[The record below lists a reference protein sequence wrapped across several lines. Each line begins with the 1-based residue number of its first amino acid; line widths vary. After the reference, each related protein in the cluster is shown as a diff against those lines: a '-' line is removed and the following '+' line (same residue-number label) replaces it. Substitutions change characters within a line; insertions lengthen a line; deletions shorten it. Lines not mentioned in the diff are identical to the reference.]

1 MIKIKDSFH
10 DKRKFHD
17 MPKSEMMSFSKKL
30 LPDVLE
36 SLRQNPK
43 FTRNVTHWKI
53 LPSQPG
59 QYREF
64 PSDLKPELLNILKSK
79 GIRELYSHQAEAY
92 SLVRKGK
99 NVVVVTPTAS
109 GKTLCYNLPVVQ
121 TLLENPD
128 TRALY
133 LFPTKAL
140 AQDQVVELKQIV
152 DALEQD
158 IKTYTFD
165 GDTPADARRTIRS
178 SGHIVVTNPDMLHQG
193 ILPHHTRWIKLFE
206 NLQFVVLDEIH
217 NYRGVFGS
225 HMANVVRRLK
235 RICEFYGTKPQFVC
249 SSATIANPGDLAAN
263 ILEEPVEIIDQ
274 NGAPNGT
281 KHFIFY
287 NPPVVDQKLGI
298 RKSVINETSRWAQ
311 DFLRNGIQTI
321 IFARSRLRVEVLV
334 TYLKEVM
341 RRAHKSPK
349 LIRGYRGGYL
359 PTQRRQI
366 ERSLREGE
374 IWGVVSTN
382 ALELG
387 IDIGQ
392 LDACIMAGYPGTI
405 ASTWQQAGRAG
416 RRQGVSM
423 ALLVASSSPM
433 DQYIINHPEY
443 FFGRPPESGIIDSN
457 NLVILMSHLKC
468 AAFELPF
475 KKDEKFGPNSVL
487 EILEYLEENGVL
499 HREEDQ
505 FYWTSEIYPA
515 EEISLRSASPEN
527 FVIIDTT
534 KENRVIG
541 EMDLFSA
548 PLLLHDDAI
557 YIHESRQYHVDKLD
571 WDRRKAYVHEVDTD
585 YYTDAQLKT
594 DIKVLEVTDQKTSA
608 TGEKGWG
615 EVSVTTVPT
624 MFKKIK
630 FHTHENLGWGKI
642 ELPELE
648 MHTTSYWWVFPQTY
662 EDILREEGLNFGEG
676 LHGLS
681 NVLANVAPIYIMSD
695 PKDIRSVPMVRDPF
709 NKRPTI
715 YIYDNY
721 PGGVGFSE
729 KLFEIHSQLV
739 QASYSLIKNCGCESG
754 CPSCVGPVLEIG
766 EKGKASALRILEFEL
781 GK

>member
-1 MIKIKDSFH
+1 MMDFKK
-10 DKRKFHD
+10 
-17 MPKSEMMSFSKKL
+17 KSIL
-30 LPDVLE
+30 DVLDA
-36 SLRQNPK
+36 LKKDPRFFQ
-43 FTRNVTHWKI
+43 NVTEWKI
-53 LPSQPG
+53 IPPQKG
-59 QYREF
+59 RYREF
-64 PSDLKPELLNILKSK
+64 PGDLNPKLRQILEKR
-79 GIRELYSHQAEAY
+79 GIRQLYLHQFEAY
-92 SLVRKGK
+92 SRVRQGK

-109 GKTLCYNLPVVQ
+109 GKTLCYNLPVIQ
-121 TLLENPD
+121 TLLEQPN

-140 AQDQVVELKQIV
+140 SQDQVVELKQIV
-152 DALEQD
+152 DVLDQD
-158 IKTYTFD
+158 VKTFTFD

-206 NLQFVVLDEIH
+206 NLKFVVLDEIH

-225 HMANVVRRLK
+225 HMANVIRRLK
-235 RICEFYGTKPQFVC
+235 RICDFYGTHPQFIC
-249 SSATIANPGDLAAN
+249 SSATIANPGDLAKA
-263 ILEEPVEIIDQ
+263 ILEEPLDLIDQ
-274 NGAPNGT
+274 NGAPGGT

-298 RKSVINETSRWAQ
+298 RRSVINETSRWAQ
-311 DFLRNGIQTI
+311 KFLQNGIQTI

-341 RRAHKSPK
+341 RRLHKSPK

-359 PTQRRQI
+359 PTQRRKI
-366 ERSLREGE
+366 EKNLRKGE

-392 LDACIMAGYPGTI
+392 LDVCVMAGYPGTI

-416 RRQGVSM
+416 RRQGLSV
-423 ALLVASSSPM
+423 ALLVASSSPI
-433 DQYIINHPEY
+433 DQYIINHPQY
-443 FFGRPPESGIIDSN
+443 FFQRPPESGVIDSN

-475 KKDEKFGPNSVL
+475 KTDETFGSNSVT

-499 HREEDQ
+499 HREGDQ

-515 EEISLRSASPEN
+515 EEVSLRSASPGN

-541 EMDLFSA
+541 EMDMFSA

-594 DIKVLEVTDQKTSA
+594 DIKVLEVMEQKTTA
-608 TGEKGWG
+608 AGEKAWG

-630 FHTHENLGWGKI
+630 FHTHENLGWGQIK
-642 ELPELE
+642 LPELE
-648 MHTTSYWWVFPQTY
+648 MHTTSYWWVFPRRY
-662 EDILREEGLNFGEG
+662 EELLREEGLDFGEG
-676 LHGLS
+676 LHGIS
-681 NVLANVAPIYIMSD
+681 NVLSNVAPIYIMSD
-695 PKDIRSVPMVRDPF
+695 PKDIRTVPMVRDPF
-709 NKRPTI
+709 NKRPTV

-729 KLFEIHSQLV
+729 KLFEIHTQLV
-739 QASYSLIKNCGCESG
+739 QASYSLIKNCPCESG

-766 EKGKASALRILEFEL
+766 DKGKASALRILEFEL
-781 GK
+781 GN

>member
-1 MIKIKDSFH
+1 MD
-10 DKRKFHD
+10 
-17 MPKSEMMSFSKKL
+17 FSKKTVA
-30 LPDVLE
+30 DVLE
-36 SLRQNPK
+36 SLKRNPA
-43 FTRNVTHWKI
+43 FTRNVTEWKI
-53 LPSQPG
+53 LPAQAG
-59 QYREF
+59 IYKDF
-64 PSDLKPELLNILKSK
+64 PSDLSPELSKILQKR
-79 GIRELYSHQAEAY
+79 GIGKLYSHQSESY
-92 SLVRKGK
+92 EWVRSGK

-109 GKTLCYNLPVVQ
+109 GKTLCYNLPVLQ
-121 TLLENPD
+121 TLLEKPD

-140 AQDQVVELKQIV
+140 SQDQVAELKGIADV
-152 DALEQD
+152 LEQD
-158 IKTYTFD
+158 VKTYTFD

-193 ILPHHTRWIKLFE
+193 ILPHHTKWIKLFE
-206 NLQFVVLDEIH
+206 NLKFVVLDEIH

-225 HMANVVRRLK
+225 HMANVIRRLK
-235 RICEFYGTKPQFVC
+235 RICEFYGTKPQFIC
-249 SSATIANPGDLAAN
+249 SSATIANPGELASK
-263 ILEEPVEIIDQ
+263 ILEEPIAVIDK
-274 NGAPNGT
+274 NGAPGGT

-287 NPPVVDQKLGI
+287 NPPVIDQKLGI
-298 RKSVINETSRWAQ
+298 RRSVVNETSRWSQ
-311 DFLRNGIQTI
+311 IFLQNGIQTI
-321 IFARSRLRVEVLV
+321 VFARSRLRVEILV
-334 TYLKEVM
+334 TYLKEIM
-341 RRAHKSPK
+341 RKAHKSPD

-359 PTQRRQI
+359 PKQRREI
-366 ERSLREGE
+366 EKGLREGK
-374 IWGVVSTN
+374 IWGVASTN

-392 LDACIMAGYPGTI
+392 LDICIMAGYPGTI

-416 RRQGVSM
+416 RRQGLSA
-423 ALLVASSSPM
+423 ALLVASSAPM
-433 DQYIINHPEY
+433 DQYIINHPNY
-443 FFGRPPESGIIDSN
+443 FFEKPPESGIIDPN

-475 KKDEKFGPNSVL
+475 KKDEKFGPNVVV

-499 HREEDQ
+499 HREEDR

-515 EEISLRSASPEN
+515 EEVSLRSASPEN

-534 KENRVIG
+534 RENRVIG

-548 PLLLHDDAI
+548 AMLLHDEAI
-557 YIHESRQYHVDKLD
+557 YIHESRQYHVDRLD
-571 WDRRKAYVHEVDTD
+571 WDRRKAYVRKVDTD

-594 DIKVLEVTDQKTSA
+594 NIKVLDVTDRKTTA
-608 TGEKGWG
+608 AGEKAWG

-648 MHTTSYWWVFPQTY
+648 MHTTSYWWIFPQRY
-662 EDILREEGLNFGEG
+662 EVLLREEGLDFGEG
-676 LHGLS
+676 LYGIS
-681 NVLANVAPIYIMSD
+681 NVLANVAPLYIMSD

-709 NKRPTI
+709 NKRPAV

-729 KLFEIHSQLV
+729 KLFEIHAQLV
-739 QASYSLIKNCGCESG
+739 QAAYDVIRKCPCESG
-754 CPSCVGPVLEIG
+754 CPSCVGPMLEIG
-766 EKGKASALRILEFEL
+766 EKGKVSALQILEFEL
-781 GK
+781 GR

>member
-1 MIKIKDSFH
+1 MDF
-10 DKRKFHD
+10 
-17 MPKSEMMSFSKKL
+17 KKKTIR
-30 LPDVLE
+30 DVLE
-36 SLRQNPK
+36 FLKSHPK
-43 FTRNVTHWKI
+43 FIQNVTEWKI
-53 LPSQPG
+53 LPPQKG
-59 QYREF
+59 NYRDF
-64 PSDLKPELLNILKSK
+64 PEDLKPELREILEKR
-79 GIRELYSHQAEAY
+79 GIRRLYSHQFEAY
-92 SLVRKGK
+92 SRVRRGK

-109 GKTLCYNLPVVQ
+109 GKTLCYNLPIIQ
-121 TLLENPD
+121 TLLEKPD

-140 AQDQVVELKQIV
+140 SQDQVVELKEIV
-152 DALEQD
+152 DILEQD

-225 HMANVVRRLK
+225 HMANVIRRLK
-235 RICEFYGTKPQFVC
+235 RICDFYGTHPQFIC
-249 SSATIANPGDLAAN
+249 SSATIANPGDLAKA
-263 ILEEPVEIIDQ
+263 ILEEPLDVIDQ
-274 NGAPNGT
+274 NGAPSGT

-298 RKSVINETSRWAQ
+298 RRSVINETSRWAQ
-311 DFLRNGIQTI
+311 TFLQNGIQTI

-366 ERSLREGE
+366 EKDLRKGE

-392 LDACIMAGYPGTI
+392 LDVCVMAGYPGTI

-416 RRQGVSM
+416 RRQGLSA
-423 ALLVASSSPM
+423 ALFIASSSPM
-433 DQYIINHPEY
+433 DQYVINHPEY
-443 FFGRPPESGIIDSN
+443 FFGRPPESGVIDPN

-475 KKDEKFGPNSVL
+475 KTDEKFGSNSVI

-499 HREEDQ
+499 HREENQ

-515 EEISLRSASPEN
+515 EEVSLRSASPEN

-571 WDRRKAYVHEVDTD
+571 WDRRKAYVHQVDTD

-594 DIKVLEVTDQKTSA
+594 DIKVLEVTEQKTTA
-608 TGEKGWG
+608 AGEKAWG
-615 EVSVTTVPT
+615 EVAVTTVPT

-648 MHTTSYWWVFPQTY
+648 MHTTSYWWVFPQRY
-662 EDILREEGLNFGEG
+662 EDILREEGLDFGEG

-681 NVLANVAPIYIMSD
+681 NVLGNVAPIYIMSD
-695 PKDIRSVPMVRDPF
+695 PKDIRTVPMVRDPF
-709 NKRPTI
+709 NKRPTV

-729 KLFEIHSQLV
+729 KLFDIHAQLV
-739 QASYSLIKNCGCESG
+739 QASYSLIKNCPCESG
-754 CPSCVGPVLEIG
+754 CPSCVGPVMEIG

>member
-1 MIKIKDSFH
+1 MDFKK
-10 DKRKFHD
+10 
-17 MPKSEMMSFSKKL
+17 KSIL
-30 LPDVLE
+30 DVLDA
-36 SLRQNPK
+36 LKKDPRFFQ
-43 FTRNVTHWKI
+43 NVTEWKI
-53 LPSQPG
+53 IPPQKG
-59 QYREF
+59 RYREF
-64 PSDLKPELLNILKSK
+64 PGDLNPKLRQILEKR
-79 GIRELYSHQAEAY
+79 GIRQLYLHQFEAY
-92 SLVRKGK
+92 SRVRQGK

-109 GKTLCYNLPVVQ
+109 GKTLCYNLPVIQ
-121 TLLENPD
+121 TLLEQPN

-140 AQDQVVELKQIV
+140 SQDQVVELKQIV
-152 DALEQD
+152 DVLDQD
-158 IKTYTFD
+158 VKTFTFD

-206 NLQFVVLDEIH
+206 NLKFVVLDEIH

-225 HMANVVRRLK
+225 HMANVIRRLK
-235 RICEFYGTKPQFVC
+235 RICDFYGTHPQFIC
-249 SSATIANPGDLAAN
+249 SSATIANPGDLAKA
-263 ILEEPVEIIDQ
+263 ILEEPLDLIDQ
-274 NGAPNGT
+274 NGAPGGT

-298 RKSVINETSRWAQ
+298 RRSVINETSRWAQ
-311 DFLRNGIQTI
+311 KFLQNGIQTI

-341 RRAHKSPK
+341 RRLHKSPK

-359 PTQRRQI
+359 PTQRRKI
-366 ERSLREGE
+366 EKNLRKGE

-392 LDACIMAGYPGTI
+392 LDVCVMAGYPGTI

-416 RRQGVSM
+416 RRQGLSV
-423 ALLVASSSPM
+423 ALLVASSSPI
-433 DQYIINHPEY
+433 DQYIINHPQY
-443 FFGRPPESGIIDSN
+443 FFQRPPESGVIDSN

-475 KKDEKFGPNSVL
+475 KTDETFGSNSVT

-499 HREEDQ
+499 HREGDQ

-515 EEISLRSASPEN
+515 EEVSLRSASPGN

-541 EMDLFSA
+541 EMDMFSA

-594 DIKVLEVTDQKTSA
+594 DIKVLEVMEQKTTA
-608 TGEKGWG
+608 AGEKAWG

-630 FHTHENLGWGKI
+630 FHTHENLGWGQIK
-642 ELPELE
+642 LPELE
-648 MHTTSYWWVFPQTY
+648 MHTTSYWWVFPRRY
-662 EDILREEGLNFGEG
+662 EELLREEGLDFGEG
-676 LHGLS
+676 LHGIS
-681 NVLANVAPIYIMSD
+681 NVLSNVAPIYIMSD
-695 PKDIRSVPMVRDPF
+695 PKDIRTVPMVRDPF
-709 NKRPTI
+709 NKRPTV

-729 KLFEIHSQLV
+729 KLFEIHTQLV
-739 QASYSLIKNCGCESG
+739 QASYSLIKNCPCESG

-766 EKGKASALRILEFEL
+766 DKGKASALRILEFEL
-781 GK
+781 GN